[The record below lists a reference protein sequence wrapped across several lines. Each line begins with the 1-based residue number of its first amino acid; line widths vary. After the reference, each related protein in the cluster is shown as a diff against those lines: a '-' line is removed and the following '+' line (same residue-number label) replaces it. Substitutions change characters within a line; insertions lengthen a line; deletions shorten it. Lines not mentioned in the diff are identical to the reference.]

1 MAHLCVSLC
10 VDLLISPKVTEQIK
24 VEQTARDQNVAE
36 YLKLVNNAD
45 KQQVAR
51 IRQVSPI
58 TSH

>member
-1 MAHLCVSLC
+1 M
-10 VDLLISPKVTEQIK
+10 ISPKVTEQIK